1 MSESTIGVIGAGTM
15 GAGIAQVALE
25 RGFRTRLYD
34 VAEAGLDK
42 ARQAIVKGLD
52 KSVEK
57 GRLAPHD
64 REAALTRLLPTTVLE
79 DLADADVVIEAVPE
93 DLALKRELFALLEAV
108 VAPTALLATNT
119 SSLPVTAIAGSL
131 LRPERVVG
139 LHFFNPAPLMALVE
153 VIRGEATSDAAADR
167 ARSLAEALGKTPVM
181 AADTPGFVVNRVAR
195 PYYGEALRLVGD
207 HGATPSTVD
216 RALTL
221 VAGFKMGPFAL
232 MDLIGIDV
240 NLAVTESVWRAY
252 YDEPRFRPHPLQRR
266 MVDAGRLGRK
276 AGRGFYSYGD
286 EPVPAAWPP
295 ASRGAKLSLVF
306 MGTASLVAA
315 WASRYAAA
323 GHRVQVLGDS
333 PLNEPLDGV
342 DGAFELGWA
351 SVAERVER
359 RTRLAEVLPPAAW
372 IASDDL
378 AASALEIESATGR
391 TAWRVGTWAGYQD
404 DATGIE
410 VALPEDAQ
418 DGARAAA
425 AGAIAALGR
434 DAVFVPDLPGL
445 VVPRTLAMLV
455 NEAAFAVEAGVA
467 TPDEIDLAMRL
478 GTGYPHGPL
487 AWGDLIGPARVVGLL
502 QALRE
507 AFGERYR
514 PAPWLV
520 RRAAA
525 GLPLAVGAEPERV
538 AP

>member
-1 MSESTIGVIGAGTM
+1 MGESTIGVIGAGTM

-25 RGFRTRLYD
+25 RGYRARLYD
-34 VAEAGLDK
+34 VAEPGLEK
-42 ARQAIVKGLD
+42 ARQAIAQGLARL
-52 KSVEK
+52 VEK
-57 GRLAPHD
+57 GRLAPAERD
-64 REAALTRLLPTTVLE
+64 AALARLLPTTTLA

-93 DLALKRELFALLEAV
+93 DLALKRDLFVRLEAV
-108 VAPTALLATNT
+108 VAKTALLATNT
-119 SSLPVTAIAGSL
+119 SSLPVTAIAGPL
-131 LRPERVVG
+131 ARPERVVG

-153 VIRGEATSDAAADR
+153 VIRGEATSDEAAAAAR
-167 ARSLAEALGKTPVM
+167 ALAEALGKTPVL

-195 PYYGEALRLVGD
+195 PFYGEALRLVGD
-207 HGATPSTVD
+207 HGADPLAVD
-216 RALTL
+216 RALTQ

-240 NLAVTESVWRAY
+240 NLAVTESVWRAFY
-252 YDEPRFRPHPLQRR
+252 EEPRFRPHPLQRR

-276 AGRGFYSYGD
+276 SGRGFYPYGG
-286 EPVPAAWPP
+286 EPAVAPVGPP
-295 ASRGAKLSLVF
+295 PRGGRLSLVF
-306 MGTASLVAA
+306 MGAATLVAA

-323 GHRVQVLGDS
+323 GHRVEVLGEG
-333 PLNEPLDGV
+333 PLPASLDDV

-351 SVAERVER
+351 AAAERTDR
-359 RTRLAEVLPPAAW
+359 RTRLAGMLPPHAW

-378 AASALEIESATGR
+378 AVSALAIEAATGR
-391 TAWRVGTWAGYQD
+391 TAWRLGTFPGGREDRAGME
-404 DATGIE
+404 I
-410 VALPEDAQ
+410 ALPEDAHE
-418 DGARAAA
+418 GAREAALRAAA
-425 AGAIAALGR
+425 ALGR
-434 DAVFVPDLPGL
+434 EAVFVPDLAGL

-467 TPDEIDLAMRL
+467 TPEAIDLAMRL

-502 QALRE
+502 QTLRD

-525 GLPLAVGAEPERV
+525 GLPLAAAAEADPIAR
-538 AP
+538 